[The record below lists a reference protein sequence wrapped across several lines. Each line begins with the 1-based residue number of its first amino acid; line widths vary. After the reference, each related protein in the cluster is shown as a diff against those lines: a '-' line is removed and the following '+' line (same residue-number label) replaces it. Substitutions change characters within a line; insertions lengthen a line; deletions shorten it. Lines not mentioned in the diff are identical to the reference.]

1 MKKLFFIAI
10 LATTLCVYFA
20 CSQANKDEVAPATP
34 TEVSDV
40 DLTNLSDSP
49 IGENT
54 LIEDRV
60 TCGVGECHCAVS
72 DVNGAVD
79 ITICGL
85 TTGTTTCGVNSATP
99 CVGNNSTV
107 YEGYLPISQLYQDFC
122 VYSGKT
128 FRITNN
134 DNATANFRLQ
144 CSGNAT
150 PLNITL
156 AANGAAGDTQWF
168 DLTSCAAAQCS

>member
-20 CSQANKDEVAPATP
+20 CSQANKDEVAPATT
-34 TEVSDV
+34 TEVSDI
-40 DLTNLSDSP
+40 DLTNPSVHPDWGNP
-49 IGENT
+49 AVQ
-54 LIEDRV
+54 DRV
-60 TCGVGECHCAVS
+60 SCGVGECHCAVS

-85 TTGTTTCGVNSATP
+85 TTGTTTCNINSTTP

-107 YEGYLPISQLYQDFC
+107 YEGYLPIQHLYQDFC

-128 FRITNN
+128 FSITNN
-134 DNATANFRLQ
+134 NGGATANFRLQ
-144 CSGNAT
+144 CSGNGS
-150 PLNITL
+150 PLNLSIP
-156 AANGAAGDTQWF
+156 GGGTQWF
-168 DLTSCAAAQCS
+168 DLTSCAAAQCN